1 MSLPAFFGTLNLI
14 LLSRLWLTFKDDG
27 AELKTILKIGLL
39 PLLSLAF
46 VEMGT
51 PWFLLLLTLLISP
64 LILFFTEKRKTK
76 IYRNRAWTLLFY
88 LIVLSLIFGFF
99 TETGLNETITGFIH
113 ESPFI
118 GFEELLGIQ
127 IYLFG
132 GLLVMNEMN
141 IVLRYLMFAL
151 NLAPIGKQKN
161 QSNITDQQYN
171 TGRVIGML
179 ERIFIYAFSLAGQ
192 FTAIGFIL
200 TAKAVVRYHDFVDD
214 RAFAEYVL
222 IGTLLSALL
231 AMAIALFVST
241 LI

>member
-1 MSLPAFFGTLNLI
+1 MAP
-14 LLSRLWLTFKDDG
+14 
-27 AELKTILKIGLL
+27 
-39 PLLSLAF
+39 
-46 VEMGT
+46 
-51 PWFLLLLTLLISP
+51 
-64 LILFFTEKRKTK
+64 
-76 IYRNRAWTLLFY
+76 
-88 LIVLSLIFGFF
+88 FF

-141 IVLRYLMFAL
+141 IVLRYLMFNEYCVEHVL

>member
-1 MSLPAFFGTLNLI
+1 MSLLAFFGTLNLI

-27 AELKTILKIGLL
+27 AELKTIVKMGLL

-51 PWFLLLLTLLISP
+51 PWFLLLGTLLIS
-64 LILFFTEKRKTK
+64 ILVMYLTEKRSAA
-76 IYRNRAWTLLFY
+76 IYRNRAWTLLFH
-88 LIVLSLIFGFF
+88 LVALSLIFGFF
-99 TETGLNETITGFIH
+99 ADTGLNKITYEFIRDN
-113 ESPFI
+113 PFFGQSEI
-118 GFEELLGIQ
+118 LALQ

-151 NLAPIGKQKN
+151 NLAPIGKKKN

-179 ERIFIYAFSLAGQ
+179 ERIFIYAFALAGQ
-192 FTAIGFIL
+192 FTAIGFVL
-200 TAKAVVRYHDFVDD
+200 TAKGVVRYHDFDD
-214 RAFAEYVL
+214 REFAEYVL

-231 AMAIALFVST
+231 AMAAALIVDA
-241 LI
+241 LM

>member
-1 MSLPAFFGTLNLI
+1 MSLLAFFGTLNLI

-27 AELKTILKIGLL
+27 ADLKTILKMGML
-39 PLLSLAF
+39 PLLSLVF

-64 LILFFTEKRKTK
+64 LVMFLTEKRSAM

-88 LIVLSLIFGFF
+88 LVVLSLIFGFF
-99 TETGLNETITGFIH
+99 TETGLNDTISGLIH
-113 ESPFI
+113 ENPFI
-118 GFEELLGIQ
+118 EFEEMLGIQ

-179 ERIFIYAFSLAGQ
+179 ERIFIYAFALAGQ
-192 FTAIGFIL
+192 FTAIGFVL
-200 TAKAVVRYHDFVDD
+200 TAKGVVRYRDFDD

-231 AMAIALFVST
+231 AMAIALIVNT